1 MALTQIAI
9 EAWRAPINGLSR
21 RLCGMFFARGRC
33 YVQMA
38 MEYWLLGS
46 LEVLDG
52 DRPLQL
58 GGSKRRALLALLILN
73 ANEVVSTDRL
83 AEELWGANSPANA
96 AGSVHNHVSR
106 LRKELGPEILA
117 THRWGYVLRAEPDS
131 IDLSR
136 FERTV
141 AEAEALPAADRARRL
156 AEALALWRGPPLADL
171 AFEPALAS
179 HIARLE
185 ERRSA
190 VLEQRIDADLE
201 AGRDAELVGELEA
214 LVAASPLREH
224 FRWQLIL
231 ALYRSGRQAEG
242 LEVYRE
248 TRRLLAD
255 ELGLEPSPELREL
268 ELAVLRQDPALA
280 IPKAPA
286 ASVVPDRTRR
296 ARRRARAAMI
306 ASLAL
311 AVLGAAGY
319 ALATSGW
326 TLRDGKPVAAVTQ
339 SEQTPPTLIAHHQ
352 PIRTHLSASTLN
364 PPRHRPAHGTA
375 RPSLAPVSATTAA
388 SQTAR
393 GGVDPKTTSGSKPR
407 PPPTTTTRARPPT
420 TTRPTTTGTT
430 PTGPTATTAPPGS
443 PTLADA
449 RGWWTGGSDQ
459 QVAVT
464 QANGVVTVAVSAT
477 APDGFNASVRT
488 RCRVEGDFD
497 AEVDFRLVQWPGS
510 DSITVTLMAADLGG
524 VNTYRTDA
532 FGESYG
538 TYIPPSGGTV
548 VQATGDSGTLR
559 LARKGNMFT
568 GSYNDGTHWVTILSA
583 PGPTQPTAVQLGVFN
598 NTDVGLFGGRP
609 ATVSFDSFTLHAGTL
624 DC

>member
-1 MALTQIAI
+1 
-9 EAWRAPINGLSR
+9 
-21 RLCGMFFARGRC
+21 
-33 YVQMA
+33 
-38 MEYWLLGS
+38 MEYLLLGP

-83 AEELWGANSPANA
+83 AEELWGADLPSNA
-96 AGSVHNHVSR
+96 AGSIHNHVSR

-136 FERTV
+136 FERSV
-141 AEAEALPAADRARRL
+141 AEAEAFPAAERAQRL

-171 AFEPALAS
+171 AFEPALSS
-179 HIARLE
+179 HIARLD

-268 ELAVLRQDPALA
+268 ERAVLRQDPALA
-280 IPKAPA
+280 LPRAPA
-286 ASVVPDRTRR
+286 ATVVADRAWR

-306 ASLAL
+306 VTLVLTVLA
-311 AVLGAAGY
+311 AAGY
-319 ALATSGW
+319 ALTTAGW
-326 TLRDGKPVAAVTQ
+326 TFRKGTPAAAVTQ
-339 SEQTPPTLIAHHQ
+339 TVRPPPTPVAHHQ
-352 PIRTHLSASTLN
+352 VIRAHLTPSTRRRSRTRA
-364 PPRHRPAHGTA
+364 RHVPARGTA
-375 RPSLAPVSATTAA
+375 RHSVAPVAATTAA
-388 SQTAR
+388 TRTAR
-393 GGVDPKTTSGSKPR
+393 RSVDPQPPSGSKPH
-407 PPPTTTTRARPPT
+407 PPPTTTTTARPPT
-420 TTRPTTTGTT
+420 TTRPTTTAPTT
-430 PTGPTATTAPPGS
+430 TTAPPGP
-443 PTLADA
+443 PTLADPRA
-449 RGWWTGGSDQ
+449 WWTGGSDQ

-464 QANGVVTVAVSAT
+464 QADGVVTFAVSAT

-497 AEVDFRLVQWPGS
+497 AEVDFHLVQWPGT
-510 DSITVTLMAADLGG
+510 DGITVTLMAADLGG
-524 VNTYRTDA
+524 VNTYRSDT

-538 TYIPPSGGTV
+538 TYIPPSGGTLV
-548 VQATGDSGTLR
+548 PATGTSGTLR
-559 LARKGNMFT
+559 LARNGSTFT
-568 GSYNDGTHWVTILSA
+568 GSYNDGSRWVTIFSA
-583 PGPTQPTAVQLGVFN
+583 AGPTQPTAVQLGVFN
-598 NTDVGLFGGRP
+598 NQSVGLFGGRP